1 MHLEWRCKFSQH
13 GNPAACYRRCH
24 SLCRWLQEVFQSWH
38 DLLCLT
44 SAGAKHREEIYQ
56 AFEKIYPVLQEFR
69 KGDNAAPL
77 PPPLPIPEPAVQQPP
92 PSNLGAPLPQLI

>member
-1 MHLEWRCKFSQH
+1 MQVITAWQPSRM
-13 GNPAACYRRCH
+13 
-24 SLCRWLQEVFQSWH
+24 LQEVPFTLLVATGGNAFQSWH
-38 DLLCLT
+38 DLLCVT

-69 KGDNAAPL
+69 KGDNAAAL